1 MQTIHPFFILRGL
14 LSGINGF
21 YPAERPYLQE
31 PHVRHRITDADM
43 FALTALPPGVDKAE
57 WLASNTVAFFKHIN
71 LLSSALSEFCTTS
84 TVYFWTDEH
93 GRRLKCSAPLYFDYA
108 LSYIQEL
115 LTDEDVFPTKAGAA
129 FPTGFLLLVQKVFL
143 LLFRTLAHIYWSHYN
158 EALALGLHPHLNT
171 MFAHLTLFCH
181 HHALLDFLPVSTI
194 NCAILLFSFL
204 SNDRS
209 EAIGVE
215 KGCSY
220 SLLKKSYS
228 VTVSFHPKYVTC
240 LCFNML

>member
-1 MQTIHPFFILRGL
+1 AGL
-14 LSGINGF
+14 LSKGKGDQGGGINNNNQE
-21 YPAERPYLQE
+21 ERPYLQE

-84 TVYFWTDEH
+84 TCPTACGPGNTVYFWTDEH

-181 HHALLDFLPVSTI
+181 QHALLE
-194 NCAILLFSFL
+194 
-204 SNDRS
+204 S
-209 EAIGVE
+209 EDTEPLQPLITA
-215 KGCSY
+215 
-220 SLLKKSYS
+220 LRQQR
-228 VTVSFHPKYVTC
+228 
-240 LCFNML
+240 

>member
-1 MQTIHPFFILRGL
+1 MTADILAAVGDIPFYSRR
-14 LSGINGF
+14 GINNNNQE
-21 YPAERPYLQE
+21 ERPYLQE

-84 TVYFWTDEH
+84 TCPTACGPGNTVYFWTDEH

-181 HHALLDFLPVSTI
+181 HHALLE
-194 NCAILLFSFL
+194 
-204 SNDRS
+204 S
-209 EAIGVE
+209 EDTEPLQPLITA
-215 KGCSY
+215 
-220 SLLKKSYS
+220 LRQQR
-228 VTVSFHPKYVTC
+228 
-240 LCFNML
+240 

>member
-1 MQTIHPFFILRGL
+1 MTADILAAVGDIPFYSRRL
-14 LSGINGF
+14 GINNNNQE
-21 YPAERPYLQE
+21 ERPYLQE

-84 TVYFWTDEH
+84 TCPTASWSGVYFWTDEH

-181 HHALLDFLPVSTI
+181 QHALLE
-194 NCAILLFSFL
+194 
-204 SNDRS
+204 S
-209 EAIGVE
+209 EDTEPLQPLITA
-215 KGCSY
+215 
-220 SLLKKSYS
+220 LRQQR
-228 VTVSFHPKYVTC
+228 
-240 LCFNML
+240 